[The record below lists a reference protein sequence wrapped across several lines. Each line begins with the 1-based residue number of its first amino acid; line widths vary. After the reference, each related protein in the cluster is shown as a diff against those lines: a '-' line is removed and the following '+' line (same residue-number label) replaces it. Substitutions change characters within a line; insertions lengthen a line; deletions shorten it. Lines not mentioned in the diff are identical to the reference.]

1 MIGQPAFCWRH
12 FSRRLANLYCRQRR
26 YLTRFSGV
34 KLVTVLN
41 KREKLVA
48 QFPFFRSLML
58 LTLVF
63 WFANVVYGDPPAE
76 PEAYLLKYKVE
87 PGEQLHYEVT
97 HAAKTKTRIQG
108 EEEIS
113 QVHTTSQRHWNV
125 IETKEGTFKFQHVLD
140 AVAMTQQ
147 QGQQSEL
154 RWDSQNGS
162 EPPKVFSRIAEQIG
176 KPLSTITASDD
187 GKEIER
193 EADSGTK
200 TSLGMGSLTLSFP
213 EAPIQIGESWS
224 TPHEVKARTDNGSV
238 KVIKIRQLY
247 TLEKV
252 QTGVAFLRVRSQPL
266 TPINEESV
274 RAQVVQQLSN
284 GIIRFDID
292 NGHMLSKQLDWD
304 ETVIGFQ
311 GANSL
316 MEYRARFTERLVSNH
331 TNQLNR

>member
-1 MIGQPAFCWRH
+1 MA
-12 FSRRLANLYCRQRR
+12 RLHA
-26 YLTRFSGV
+26 TRWIILFGFV
-34 KLVTVLN
+34 MGLVTTGN
-41 KREKLVA
+41 
-48 QFPFFRSLML
+48 
-58 LTLVF
+58 
-63 WFANVVYGDPPAE
+63 AE
-76 PEAYLLKYKVE
+76 PTDSPASYLLRYKVQ

-113 QVHTTSQRHWNV
+113 QVHTTTQRHWNV
-125 IETKEGTFKFQHVLD
+125 IESEKNTFKFEHILD

-154 RWDSQNGS
+154 RWDSQKDP
-162 EPPKVFSRIAEQIG
+162 EPPKVFGRIAEQIG
-176 KPLSTITASDD
+176 HPLSTITASEA
-187 GKEIER
+187 GKELER

-213 EAPIQIGESWS
+213 EEPVKIGESWS
-224 TPHEVKARTDNGSV
+224 TPHEVRARTDNGSV
-238 KVIKIRQLY
+238 KIIKIRQLY

-316 MEYRARFTERLVSNH
+316 MEYRARFTERLVDNSVPS
-331 TNQLNR
+331 LKR

>member
-1 MIGQPAFCWRH
+1 M
-12 FSRRLANLYCRQRR
+12 
-26 YLTRFSGV
+26 T
-34 KLVTVLN
+34 
-41 KREKLVA
+41 
-48 QFPFFRSLML
+48 SLPINRALMACVFMTL
-58 LTLVF
+58 LSTGSN
-63 WFANVVYGDPPAE
+63 ADPPIE
-76 PEAYLLKYKVE
+76 SETFVLRYKVQ

-113 QVHTTSQRHWNV
+113 QVHTTSRRHWNV
-125 IETKEGTFKFQHVLD
+125 IESDEQRFKFEHVLD

-147 QGQQSEL
+147 QGQQREL
-154 RWDSQNGS
+154 RWDSKSNL

-176 KPLSTITASDD
+176 KPLSTITASQD
-187 GKEIER
+187 GQELQR
-193 EADSGTK
+193 EADTGTK
-200 TSLGMGSLTLSFP
+200 NSLGMGSLTLSFP
-213 EAPIQIGESWS
+213 EEPLKVGDSWS
-224 TPHEVKARTDNGSV
+224 TPQEVRVRTDDGTV

-284 GIIRFDID
+284 GTIRFDLD
-292 NGHMLSKQLDWD
+292 NGHLLSKQLDWD

-316 MEYRARFTERLVSNH
+316 MEYRARFTERLVSN
-331 TNQLNR
+331 QSRPIVR

>member
-1 MIGQPAFCWRH
+1 M
-12 FSRRLANLYCRQRR
+12 
-26 YLTRFSGV
+26 T
-34 KLVTVLN
+34 
-41 KREKLVA
+41 
-48 QFPFFRSLML
+48 SLSLIRL
-58 LTLVF
+58 LTACILTMTLSS
-63 WFANVVYGDPPAE
+63 NGKAE
-76 PEAYLLKYKVE
+76 QPSETQTFVLRYKVQ
-87 PGEQLHYEVT
+87 PGDQLHYEVT

-113 QVHTTSQRHWNV
+113 QVHTTSQRHWNI
-125 IETKEGTFKFQHVLD
+125 IETSEDTFKFQHVLD

-147 QGQQSEL
+147 QGQQREL
-154 RWDSQNGS
+154 RWDSDKNT

-176 KPLSTITASDD
+176 KPLSTITASED
-187 GKEIER
+187 GKELHR

-213 EAPIQIGESWS
+213 DSPIKIGESWS
-224 TPHEVKARTDNGSV
+224 NPNEVRVRTDNGTV

-252 QTGVAFLRVRSQPL
+252 QTGVAFIRVRSQPL

-274 RAQVVQQLSN
+274 RAQMVQQLSN
-284 GIIRFDID
+284 GVIRFDID

-316 MEYRARFTERLVSNH
+316 MEYRARFTERLVSNQAGP
-331 TNQLNR
+331 TVR